1 MSDTDTLRPAGTA
14 PGETRI
20 DRWLLVAMVAIIVA
34 GSMTVYSAS
43 SPYGMRAGA
52 PSSYFLSHLEKV
64 VIGLLL
70 FLGAAKIDYH
80 RWDRLALPL
89 LVLFGGMMLFV
100 NAAYNEA
107 HRWIDIGG
115 FRFQPSEAAKFAV
128 VMFVAGQLSRIQ
140 DFRREKLRLALCLL
154 PVGIVLFL
162 LMKQP
167 NYSMLMVIGTT
178 TVLMLFLAGL
188 PLGWFAG
195 VGAVGLLGVVA
206 LLSQGDFH
214 SDRVDKWLESF
225 ASMDSSTDQVM
236 QSFIGFGRGGL
247 TGVGPGGS
255 MQKYF
260 YLPEPFNDF
269 IFSIWG
275 EEFGLL
281 GCLVLVALY
290 AFVFWR
296 GFHVVRRAHDAF
308 GRMLAAGIMGIL
320 GLYAIINM
328 MVTTG
333 LLPVTG
339 LPLPLFSYGGTAMI
353 TLMGALGVL
362 MNISYQARKLEL
374 RR

>member
-1 MSDTDTLRPAGTA
+1 MSDIDTLNVPAPA
-14 PGETRI
+14 ARDTRI
-20 DRWLLVAMVAIIVA
+20 DRWLLAALIVILVA
-34 GSMTVYSAS
+34 GSMTVFSAS
-43 SPYGMRAGA
+43 SPYGMRDGS

-64 VIGLLL
+64 LLGLVL
-70 FLGAAKIDYH
+70 FVVAAKIDYH
-80 RWDRLALPL
+80 RWDRLAPL
-89 LVLFGGMMLFV
+89 LLLVFGGLMFFV
-100 NAAYNEA
+100 NASMNEA
-107 HRWIDIGG
+107 HRWISIGG
-115 FRFQPSEAAKFAV
+115 FKFQPSEAAKFAV
-128 VMFVAGQLSRIQ
+128 VMFLAGQLSRIRNFQ
-140 DFRREKLRLALCLL
+140 QEKLRLFLSLL
-154 PVGIVLFL
+154 PVGAVMLM

-167 NYSMLMVIGTT
+167 NYSMLMVVGAT

-188 PLGWFAG
+188 PLSWFA
-195 VGAVGLLGVVA
+195 AVAATGLLGVVL

-214 SDRVDKWLESF
+214 SDRVDQWVGSF
-225 ASMDSSTDQVM
+225 ASMNSETDQVM

-247 TGVGPGGS
+247 MGVGPGGS

-275 EEFGLL
+275 EEFGLI
-281 GCLVLVALY
+281 GSIALVLVY

-296 GFHVVRRAHDAF
+296 GFHIVRRAQDAF
-308 GRMLAAGIMGIL
+308 GRMLASGIMGIL

-353 TLMGALGVL
+353 TLMGALGIL
-362 MNISYQARKLEL
+362 MNISYQSRKLEL